1 MKPMTHSAELAEP
14 LDLGRLQTILQR
26 AHGLRLACVGDLMLD
41 RYVYGDVS
49 RISPEAPIPVLRARR
64 TVAMPGGVG
73 NVARNVA
80 ALGGV
85 ALLGGIAGA
94 DPAGRELSGIVE
106 AEGRIVDFIDRS
118 SGTPT
123 IVKTRYVSGG
133 QQLMRLDEEEVAVGA
148 FERDDVFSGASA
160 ILLSDYAKGVVTE
173 RLIRSALRA
182 ASEAGIPVIVDP
194 KGRDF
199 ARYGAVDVI
208 KPNAS
213 ELAGATGLPV
223 ETDAEI
229 EAALTAL
236 LAATTAR
243 TIVVT
248 RAGKGMSLMRRG
260 GPATHFPG
268 RAREVYDVS
277 GAGDTGLAA
286 LGLALGV
293 GASLEQ
299 AVQLAILASGVV
311 VGKSGTAVVTPAEL
325 IEAEMSQHAGAA
337 LAKVTALD
345 DLAAEVESW
354 RRQGLK
360 VGFTNGCFDILHRG
374 HVAYLAQARSWCDRL
389 VVALN
394 TDASVRKLKGE
405 GRPVNDLDSRAV
417 VIGGLASVD
426 RVTSFDDPTPIRLIE
441 RLRPDVLIKGADYTR
456 EGVVGGDLVES
467 WGGEVRLAEFAD
479 GYSTSR
485 TIAKMTESA
494 LGEAG

>member
-1 MKPMTHSAELAEP
+1 MAERN
-14 LDLGRLQTILQR
+14 LDLGALQALLER
-26 AHGLRLACVGDLMLD
+26 AHGQTLACVGDLMLD

-80 ALGGV
+80 ALGGT
-85 ALLGGIAGA
+85 ARLGGVVGEDAAGA
-94 DPAGRELSGIVE
+94 ELAALVAAE
-106 AEGRIVDFIDRS
+106 ARIEDFIARS
-118 SGTPT
+118 AAAGT

-133 QQLMRLDEEEVAVGA
+133 QQLMRLDEEELLVGA
-148 FERDDVFSGASA
+148 FERDDVFSGVSA
-160 ILLSDYAKGVVTE
+160 ILLSDYAKGVVSD
-173 RLIRSALRA
+173 RLIRSAVWQA
-182 ASEAGIPVIVDP
+182 QNAGIPVIVDP

-199 ARYGAVDVI
+199 ARYGAVDLI

-213 ELAGATGLPV
+213 ELAGAMGLPV
-223 ETDAEI
+223 GTDAEI
-229 EAALTAL
+229 EAALEAL
-236 LAATTAR
+236 LSATTAKA
-243 TIVVT
+243 IVVT

-260 GPATHFPG
+260 EPAQHFPG
-268 RAREVYDVS
+268 RAREVFDVS
-277 GAGDTGLAA
+277 GAGDTSLAA
-286 LGLALGV
+286 LGLALGA

-325 IEAEMSQHAGAA
+325 IEAEVSQHAGAA

-345 DLAAEVESW
+345 DLAVEVEAW

-360 VGFTNGCFDILHRG
+360 VGFTNGCFDVLHRG

-394 TDASVRKLKGE
+394 SDASVRALKGE
-405 GRPVNDLDSRAV
+405 GRPVNDLESRAV

-426 RVTSFDDPTPIRLIE
+426 RVTAFDDPTPIRLIE
-441 RLRPDVLIKGADYTR
+441 RLRPDVLVKGADYTR
-456 EGVVGGDLVES
+456 ETVVGADLVES
-467 WGGEVRLAEFAD
+467 WGGEVRLASFTD
-479 GYSTSR
+479 GFSTTR
-485 TIAKMTESA
+485 TLERIAA
-494 LGEAG
+494 R

>member
-1 MKPMTHSAELAEP
+1 MVAPG
-14 LDLGRLQTILQR
+14 LDLTRLQTLLESAR
-26 AHGLRLACVGDLMLD
+26 GLALACVGDLMLD

-80 ALGGV
+80 ALGGT
-85 ALLGGIAGA
+85 ARLGGVAGEDAAGA
-94 DPAGRELSGIVE
+94 ELTALVAAE
-106 AEGRIVDFIDRS
+106 ARIEDFIARS
-118 SGTPT
+118 RAAGT

-133 QQLMRLDEEEVAVGA
+133 QQLMRLDEEELLVSA
-148 FERDDVFSGASA
+148 FERDDVFSGTSA
-160 ILLSDYAKGVVTE
+160 ILLSDYGKGVVSE
-173 RLIRSALRA
+173 LLIRSAVWQA
-182 ASEAGIPVIVDP
+182 QNAGIPVIVDP

-223 ETDAEI
+223 DSDAEI
-229 EAALTAL
+229 EAALEAL
-236 LAATTAR
+236 LAATTAKA
-243 TIVVT
+243 IVVT

-260 GPATHFPG
+260 EPAQHFPG
-268 RAREVYDVS
+268 RAREVFDVS

-286 LGLALGV
+286 LGLALGA

-325 IEAEMSQHAGAA
+325 IEAEVSQHAGTA
-337 LAKVTALD
+337 LVKVTALD
-345 DLAAEVESW
+345 DLAAEVEGW
-354 RRQGLK
+354 HRQGLK
-360 VGFTNGCFDILHRG
+360 VGFTNGCFDVLHRG

-394 TDASVRKLKGE
+394 SDASVRTLKGD
-405 GRPVNDLDSRAV
+405 GRPVNDLESRAV

-426 RVTSFDDPTPIRLIE
+426 RVTAFDDPTPLRLIE

-456 EGVVGGDLVES
+456 DTVVGADLVAS
-467 WGGEVRLAEFAD
+467 WGGEVRLAAFTD
-479 GYSTSR
+479 GFSTTR
-485 TIAKMTESA
+485 TLERIAA
-494 LGEAG
+494 R

>member
-1 MKPMTHSAELAEP
+1 MAERN
-14 LDLGRLQTILQR
+14 LDLGELQALLER
-26 AHGLRLACVGDLMLD
+26 ARGLTVACVGDLMLD
-41 RYVYGDVS
+41 RYVYGEVS
-49 RISPEAPIPVLRARR
+49 RISPEAPIPVLRSRR

-80 ALGGV
+80 ALGGT
-85 ALLGGIAGA
+85 ARLGGVAGRDAAGA
-94 DPAGRELSGIVE
+94 ELAGLVA
-106 AEGRIVDFIDRS
+106 AEPRIEDFIDRTD
-118 SGTPT
+118 GAGT

-148 FERDDVFSGASA
+148 FDREDVFSGTSA
-160 ILLSDYAKGVVTE
+160 ILLSDYAKGVVTD
-173 RLIRSALRA
+173 RLIRSALWQARN
-182 ASEAGIPVIVDP
+182 AGVPVIVDP

-223 ETDAEI
+223 ETDLEI
-229 EAALTAL
+229 ETAL
-236 LAATTAR
+236 AAVLEATTAGA
-243 TIVVT
+243 IVVT

-260 GPATHFPG
+260 EPARHFPG
-268 RAREVYDVS
+268 RAREVFDVS

-286 LGLALGV
+286 LGLALGA
-293 GASLEQ
+293 GASLDQ

-325 IEAEMSQHAGAA
+325 IEAELSQHAGAT
-337 LAKVTALD
+337 LARVMAVD

-394 TDASVRKLKGE
+394 TDASVRQLKGE

-426 RVTSFDDPTPIRLIE
+426 RVTAFDDPTPLALIE
-441 RLRPDVLIKGADYTR
+441 RLRPDVLIKGADYAR
-456 EGVVGGDLVES
+456 EAVVGGDLVES
-467 WGGEVRLAEFAD
+467 WGGEVRLAAFSD
-479 GYSTSR
+479 GYSTTR
-485 TIAKMTESA
+485 TIETMARTAPETSA
-494 LGEAG
+494 

>member
-1 MKPMTHSAELAEP
+1 MVDRT
-14 LDLGRLQTILQR
+14 LDLGALQSLLDR
-26 AHGLRLACVGDLMLD
+26 ARDQTVACVGDLMLD
-41 RYVYGDVS
+41 RYVYGEVS
-49 RISPEAPIPVLRARR
+49 RISPEAPIPVLRSRR
-64 TVAMPGGVG
+64 TVSMPGGVG

-80 ALGGV
+80 ALGGL
-85 ALLGGIAGA
+85 ARLGGVTGA
-94 DPAGRELSGIVE
+94 DAAGDELARLVAVE
-106 AEGRIVDFIDRS
+106 DRIEDFIDRT
-118 SGTPT
+118 GPAGT
-123 IVKTRYVSGG
+123 IVKTRYVCGG
-133 QQLMRLDEEEVAVGA
+133 QQLMRLDEEEVSVGA
-148 FERDDVFSGASA
+148 FAREEVFTKASA

-173 RLIRSALRA
+173 RLIRSALWQA
-182 ASEAGIPVIVDP
+182 QQTGAVVIVDP

-199 ARYGAVDVI
+199 ARYGAVDLI

-229 EAALTAL
+229 EAALEAL
-236 LAATTAR
+236 LAATTAKA
-243 TIVVT
+243 IVVT

-260 GPATHFPG
+260 ELAQHFPG
-268 RAREVYDVS
+268 RAREVFDVS

-286 LGLALGV
+286 LGLALGA

-311 VGKSGTAVVTPAEL
+311 VGKSGTAVVSPAEL

-345 DLAAEVESW
+345 DLVAEVEAW

-394 TDASVRKLKGE
+394 TDASVHRLKGE

-426 RVTSFDDPTPIRLIE
+426 RVTSFDDPTPLALIE

-479 GYSTSR
+479 GYSTTR
-485 TIAKMTESA
+485 TIEKMIDSS

>member
-1 MKPMTHSAELAEP
+1 VVAPG
-14 LDLGRLQTILQR
+14 LDLTRLQTLLESAR
-26 AHGLRLACVGDLMLD
+26 GLALACVGDLMLD

-80 ALGGV
+80 ALGGT
-85 ALLGGIAGA
+85 ARLGGVAGEDAAGA
-94 DPAGRELSGIVE
+94 ELTALVAAE
-106 AEGRIVDFIDRS
+106 ARIEDFIARS
-118 SGTPT
+118 RAAGT

-133 QQLMRLDEEEVAVGA
+133 QQLMRLDEEELLVSA
-148 FERDDVFSGASA
+148 FERDDVFSGTSA
-160 ILLSDYAKGVVTE
+160 ILLSDYGKGVVSE
-173 RLIRSALRA
+173 RLIRSAVWQA
-182 ASEAGIPVIVDP
+182 QNAGIPVIVDP

-223 ETDAEI
+223 DSDAEI
-229 EAALTAL
+229 EAALEAL
-236 LAATTAR
+236 LEATTAKA
-243 TIVVT
+243 IVVT

-260 GPATHFPG
+260 EPAQHFPG
-268 RAREVYDVS
+268 RAREVFDVS

-286 LGLALGV
+286 LGLALGA

-325 IEAEMSQHAGAA
+325 IEAEVSQHAGTA
-337 LAKVTALD
+337 LVKVTALD
-345 DLAAEVESW
+345 DLAAEVEGW
-354 RRQGLK
+354 HRQGLK
-360 VGFTNGCFDILHRG
+360 VGFTNGCFDVLHRG

-394 TDASVRKLKGE
+394 SDASVRTLKGD
-405 GRPVNDLDSRAV
+405 GRPVNDLESRAV

-426 RVTSFDDPTPIRLIE
+426 RVTAFDDPTPLRLIE

-456 EGVVGGDLVES
+456 ETVVGAELVAS
-467 WGGEVRLAEFAD
+467 WGGEVRLAAFTD
-479 GYSTSR
+479 GFSTTR
-485 TIAKMTESA
+485 TLERIAA
-494 LGEAG
+494 R

>member
-1 MKPMTHSAELAEP
+1 MADTH
-14 LDLGRLQTILQR
+14 LDLGGLQALLDKARGLTI
-26 AHGLRLACVGDLMLD
+26 ACVGDLMLD
-41 RYVYGDVS
+41 RYVYGEVS

-80 ALGGV
+80 ALGATARLGGV
-85 ALLGGIAGA
+85 AGDDAPGA
-94 DPAGRELSGIVE
+94 ELASLVSAE
-106 AEGRIVDFIDRS
+106 ARIDDFIARTAA
-118 SGTPT
+118 GGT

-133 QQLMRLDEEEVAVGA
+133 QQLMRLDEEEPVVGA
-148 FERDDVFSGASA
+148 FERDDVFSNASA

-173 RLIRSALRA
+173 RLIRSALWQA
-182 ASEAGIPVIVDP
+182 QNTGVPVIVDP

-223 ETDAEI
+223 ETDAEV

-236 LAATTAR
+236 LEATAAKA
-243 TIVVT
+243 IVVT

-260 GPATHFPG
+260 GPVRHFPG
-268 RAREVYDVS
+268 RAREVFDVS

-286 LGLALGV
+286 LGLALGA

-311 VGKSGTAVVTPAEL
+311 VGKSGTAVVTPSEL
-325 IEAEMSQHAGAA
+325 IEAEVSQHAGAA
-337 LAKVTALD
+337 LAKVTGLD
-345 DLAAEVESW
+345 ELAAAVEAW
-354 RRQGLK
+354 RALGLK
-360 VGFTNGCFDILHRG
+360 IGFTNGCFDILHRG

-394 TDASVRKLKGE
+394 TDASVRALKGE

-467 WGGEVRLAEFAD
+467 WGGEVRLAAFAD
-479 GYSTSR
+479 GYSTTK
-485 TIAKMTESA
+485 TIETMKGWA
-494 LGEAG
+494 

>member
-1 MKPMTHSAELAEP
+1 VGALA
-14 LDLGRLQTILQR
+14 LDLGALQALLER
-26 AHGLRLACVGDLMLD
+26 AHGQTVACVGDLMLD

-80 ALGGV
+80 ALGGT
-85 ALLGGIAGA
+85 ARLGGVVGEDAAGA
-94 DPAGRELSGIVE
+94 ELAALVAAE
-106 AEGRIVDFIDRS
+106 ARIADFIARS
-118 SGTPT
+118 GAAGT

-133 QQLMRLDEEEVAVGA
+133 QQLMRLDEEELLVGA
-148 FERDDVFSGASA
+148 FERDDVFSEVSA
-160 ILLSDYAKGVVTE
+160 ILLSDYAKGVVSD
-173 RLIRSALRA
+173 RLIRSAVWQA
-182 ASEAGIPVIVDP
+182 QNAGIPIIVDP

-223 ETDAEI
+223 GTDAEI
-229 EAALTAL
+229 EAALEAL
-236 LAATTAR
+236 LAATTAKA
-243 TIVVT
+243 IVVT

-260 GPATHFPG
+260 EPAQHFPG
-268 RAREVYDVS
+268 RAREVFDVS

-286 LGLALGV
+286 LGLALGA

-325 IEAEMSQHAGAA
+325 IEAEVSQHAGAA

-345 DLAAEVESW
+345 DLAVEVEAW

-360 VGFTNGCFDILHRG
+360 IGFTNGCFDVLHRG

-394 TDASVRKLKGE
+394 SDASVRALKGE
-405 GRPVNDLDSRAV
+405 GRPVNDLESRAV

-426 RVTSFDDPTPIRLIE
+426 RVTAFDDPTPIRLIE

-456 EGVVGGDLVES
+456 ETVVGADLVES
-467 WGGEVRLAEFAD
+467 WGGEVRLASFTD
-479 GYSTSR
+479 GFSTTR
-485 TIAKMTESA
+485 TLERIAA
-494 LGEAG
+494 R

>member
-1 MKPMTHSAELAEP
+1 MAERM
-14 LDLGRLQTILQR
+14 LDLGALQSLLDRVRDIEV
-26 AHGLRLACVGDLMLD
+26 ACVGDLMLD
-41 RYVYGDVS
+41 RYVYGEVE
-49 RISPEAPIPVLRARR
+49 RISPEAPIPVLKTRR
-64 TVAMPGGVG
+64 TVSMPGGVG

-80 ALGGV
+80 ALGGRARLGAV
-85 ALLGGIAGA
+85 AGDDAAGA
-94 DPAGRELSGIVE
+94 ELSGLVAAE
-106 AEGRIVDFIDRS
+106 ARIEDFIDRTGGAS
-118 SGTPT
+118 T
-123 IVKTRYVSGG
+123 IVKTRFVSAG
-133 QQLMRLDEEEVAVGA
+133 QQLLRLDEEEAAAGV
-148 FERDDVFSGASA
+148 FDREDVFSGVSA
-160 ILLSDYAKGVVTE
+160 ILLSDYDKGVVTD
-173 RLIRSALRA
+173 RLVRSALWA
-182 ASEAGIPVIVDP
+182 AQSSGAPVIVDP

-223 ETDAEI
+223 ETDAEV
-229 EAALTAL
+229 EAALAAL

-243 TIVVT
+243 AIVVT
-248 RAGKGMSLMRRG
+248 RAGRGMSLARRG
-260 GPATHFPG
+260 GGLTHFPG
-268 RAREVYDVS
+268 RAREVFDVS

-286 LGLALGV
+286 LGLALGA

-325 IEAEMSQHAGAA
+325 IEAEMSQHASLAH
-337 LAKVTALD
+337 AKVTPLD
-345 DLAAEVESW
+345 DLAAEVEAW
-354 RRQGLK
+354 RALGLK

-394 TDASVRKLKGE
+394 TDASVRRLKGE

-426 RVTSFDDPTPIRLIE
+426 RVTSFDDPTPIGLIE
-441 RLRPDVLIKGADYTR
+441 RLRPDVLIKGADYSR

-467 WGGEVRLAEFAD
+467 WGGEVRLAEFRD
-479 GYSTSR
+479 GYSTTR
-485 TIAKMTESA
+485 TIEKMTGGAS
-494 LGEAG
+494 

>member
-1 MKPMTHSAELAEP
+1 MIERP
-14 LDLGRLQTILQR
+14 LDLGALQSLLER
-26 AHGLRLACVGDLMLD
+26 ARTQTVACVGDLMLD
-41 RYVYGDVS
+41 RYVYGEVS
-49 RISPEAPIPVLRARR
+49 RISPEAPIPVLRSRR
-64 TVAMPGGVG
+64 TVSMPGGVG

-80 ALGGV
+80 ALGGR
-85 ALLGGIAGA
+85 ARLGGVAGA
-94 DPAGRELSGIVE
+94 DAAGEELARIIADEAGIEDFVDRTASGC
-106 AEGRIVDFIDRS
+106 
-118 SGTPT
+118 T

-133 QQLMRLDEEEVAVGA
+133 QQLMRLDEEEASTGE
-148 FERDDVFSGASA
+148 FGRSDVFSNVSA
-160 ILLSDYAKGVVTE
+160 ILLSDYAKGVVTDGV
-173 RLIRSALRA
+173 IRA
-182 ASEAGIPVIVDP
+182 ALDQAASTGAVVIVDP

-199 ARYGAVDVI
+199 GRYGAVDLI

-223 ETDAEI
+223 NTDAEI
-229 EAALTAL
+229 EAALAAL
-236 LAATTAR
+236 LDATTANAV
-243 TIVVT
+243 VVT

-260 GPATHFPG
+260 ETARHFPG
-268 RAREVYDVS
+268 RAREVFDVS

-286 LGLALGV
+286 LGLALGA

-299 AVQLAILASGVV
+299 SVQLAILASGVV

-345 DLAAEVESW
+345 DLANEVEAW

-360 VGFTNGCFDILHRG
+360 IGFTNGCFDILHRG

-394 TDASVRKLKGE
+394 TDASVRRLKGE

-426 RVTSFDDPTPIRLIE
+426 RVTSFDDPTPLALIE

-479 GYSTSR
+479 GYSTTR

-494 LGEAG
+494 PSSGVLGEVG